1 MSLTNLAV
9 RVSEPAAEGEHLRLE
24 IEPMAAPA
32 IGPDQCLIEVSAAG
46 VNASDVKAT
55 LGQMPLAVWPRTP
68 GRDYAGFVR
77 EGLGEMIGKEVWG
90 SGGEPGI
97 PGLGESLCRLI
108 RITD

>member
-24 IEPMAAPA
+24 IEPMAAPV

-68 GRDYAGFVR
+68 GRDYPGFVR
-77 EGLGEMIGKEVWG
+77 EGRGELIGNEVWG
-90 SGGEPGI
+90 SGGELGN
-97 PGLGESLCRLI
+97 PGLGERLCRLI

>member
-77 EGLGEMIGKEVWG
+77 EGPGELIGKEVWEHA
-90 SGGEPGI
+90 SSPVEMI
-97 PGLGESLCRLI
+97 DASSV
-108 RITD
+108 DVA

>member
-24 IEPMAAPA
+24 IEPMASPA

-55 LGQMPLAVWPRTP
+55 LGQMPIAVWPRMP

-77 EGLGEMIGKEVWG
+77 EGPGELIGKEVWRHA
-90 SGGEPGI
+90 S
-97 PGLGESLCRLI
+97 
-108 RITD
+108 